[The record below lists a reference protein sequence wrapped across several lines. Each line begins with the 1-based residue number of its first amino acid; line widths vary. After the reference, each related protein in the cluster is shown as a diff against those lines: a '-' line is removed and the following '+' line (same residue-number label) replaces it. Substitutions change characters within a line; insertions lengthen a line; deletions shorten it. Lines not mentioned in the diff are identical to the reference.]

1 MATSPSA
8 LPATTEQSRVRGVRV
23 TVAFAVTALAI
34 GLAAHAA
41 AVSAYSRSFDT
52 RSALA
57 ERASAADTA
66 ARLEPW
72 NSQYRTR
79 QAVLGG
85 WLRGQQLL
93 DAGKYNEAVAVLTE
107 AYRLDVGNRGLL
119 AIFVRA
125 QDAQAR
131 ETNRKAHLQHGHEGP
146 GGTLTPGDLE
156 R

>member
-1 MATSPSA
+1 MATSPETPRS
-8 LPATTEQSRVRGVRV
+8 PAEEPRVRRARV
-23 TVAFAVTALAI
+23 TLALAVGVLGV

-41 AVSAYSRSFDT
+41 AVSGYERSFDT
-52 RSALA
+52 RSALS
-57 ERASAADTA
+57 ERASAAETA

-72 NSQYRTR
+72 SAQFRTR
-79 QAVLGG
+79 LSVLGG

-93 DAGKYNEAVAVLTE
+93 DAGKYDEAVSVLAE
-107 AYRLDVGNRGLL
+107 AYRLDVGNRELL
-119 AIFVRA
+119 ALFVRA

-146 GGTLTPGDLE
+146 GGTLTPQDLE